1 MFPEILNN
9 NKRRRSRSRSRRK
22 EKNLEWFNQEREKMN
37 PSLEY

>member
-9 NKRRRSRSRSRRK
+9 NKKRSRSRSRRK

-37 PSLEY
+37 PSLED

>member
-9 NKRRRSRSRSRRK
+9 NKK
-22 EKNLEWFNQEREKMN
+22 KEAEAEAEAEEKNLEWFNQEREKMN